1 MTTATAPA
9 TSSEHRDPFQT
20 TKNRIATIATLSS
33 KNQEILDQM
42 NKLQHSQSQ
51 TLNLLNSQLE
61 TIPHI
66 NGSGQHIDNLVNNL
80 KSRQRRSN
88 NLQQQQSISSVL
100 RMSSDKLSNGDD
112 AMEMEDDNELNESRT
127 ITANDSLS
135 SRKSAKLA
143 IVNRNVK
150 ELKKMDSPSNNGG
163 ELDWKYFSTE
173 NNSDSDGNSSVL
185 EGKDFENVNDN
196 NLRRRSFKGHPTLT
210 VNTKTTKSLITPES
224 SDSEFDFLNSHM
236 PLAPTLGGGRNPLR
250 AARHSSAE
258 HYNGNITDRRSRPA
272 NSLFSS
278 VEEERSSLSD
288 VAEQNEVN
296 DNTSENINR
305 GQTKHVTVN
314 GRKRAQKYLDDYSFG
329 NDAPKTFKLNRRS
342 QTDDSYADI
351 PDDNSSVMSSDSM
364 IVLEELRTRIQ
375 KLESERGI
383 VDDDNISERRVQR
396 KKKHNSDLVMSP
408 AAFSPDSSQGGT
420 SSITCAQKRSSASA
434 QHQKHLQNAFD
445 LFEKA
450 FTTEHLTNDPSPPP
464 SHSMA
469 MVVSSALFIN
479 QKLRSVL
486 SQQMELDGQ
495 NPDKGLKSL
504 LKTSDEQVRSL
515 TECLLALAPLA
526 PKRATTKKMSG
537 YVHYPSDPSLQMP
550 TPSHSSRSI
559 SPIHRVS
566 SAPVLGP
573 ELNHESQIGEHVDQS
588 SSQRVSPI
596 PTSEQS
602 SPPNSFYNVPPR
614 VTSRY
619 SRVSGPPSPT
629 LQPENYNDPQML
641 ASRISDYRERKPRRS
656 SGTAYN
662 SYSGT
667 NTASSSPSPPP
678 MQHPLTHY
686 DQPNSRAFYEREIPR
701 ELPRLQRYSL
711 QGYNNVT
718 PQPATSAY
726 QRTAPRPSSFTRT
739 DESAYPL
746 NHPVR
751 TSSHHRSSS
760 GRSRILGEDYVN
772 STVTTTRPPS
782 SRLYEFNRRYASD
795 GQSPIDRRLSS
806 GLETDRKYS
815 RRPVNQYEQE
825 DGYDVPNGYGD
836 TISDKDYLV
845 DDKGLRKNTSNNSGT
860 FRQKLVTSPL
870 PEAIEGNRGESN
882 QRDNEINR
890 NCKQDVQGSN
900 VVIGQENDEYA

>member
-9 TSSEHRDPFQT
+9 TSSEHRGPFQT

-88 NLQQQQSISSVL
+88 NLQQQQSVL
-100 RMSSDKLSNGDD
+100 RVRSDSLNNGD
-112 AMEMEDDNELNESRT
+112 AMEMEDNNEIRT
-127 ITANDSLS
+127 ITADDSLS

-143 IVNRNVK
+143 IANRSVK
-150 ELKKMDSPSNNGG
+150 ELKKLDSPSNNGG

-173 NNSDSDGNSSVL
+173 NNSDSDGNSS
-185 EGKDFENVNDN
+185 GMDDKDFENDN
-196 NLRRRSFKGHPTLT
+196 NFSSLRRRSFKSHPTLT
-210 VNTKTTKSLITPES
+210 VNTKPTKTPQRLITPES
-224 SDSEFDFLNSHM
+224 SDSEFDFVNSHM
-236 PLAPTLGGGRNPLR
+236 PLASTLGGSRNPLR

-258 HYNGNITDRRSRPA
+258 LYNGNITDRRSRPA

-278 VEEERSSLSD
+278 VEEERGSLSD

-305 GQTKHVTVN
+305 GQVKQIPVN
-314 GRKRAQKYLDDYSFG
+314 GRKRAQKYLDDYNVV
-329 NDAPKTFKLNRRS
+329 NDAPKTVKLNRRT
-342 QTDDSYADI
+342 QPDDSYADI

-364 IVLEELRTRIQ
+364 IMLEELRARIQ

-383 VDDDNISERRVQR
+383 VDDDNISERKLQR
-396 KKKHNSDLVMSP
+396 KKKHNSELVMSP
-408 AAFSPDSSQGGT
+408 AALSPGSSQGGA
-420 SSITCAQKRSSASA
+420 SSIACAQKRSSASA
-434 QHQKHLQNAFD
+434 QHQRHLQNAFD

-450 FTTEHLTNDPSPPP
+450 FSTEHLINDASPPP

-479 QKLRSVL
+479 QKMRSVL
-486 SQQMELDGQ
+486 SQQMELDVQ
-495 NPDKGLKSL
+495 HPDKGLKSL

-526 PKRATTKKMSG
+526 PKRVMTKKMSG
-537 YVHYPSDPSLQMP
+537 HVHYPSDSSLQMP
-550 TPSHSSRSI
+550 TPSHSARSI

-566 SAPVLGP
+566 SAPVPGP

-596 PTSEQS
+596 PPSEQS
-602 SPPNSFYNVPPR
+602 SPPNSYYNAQPR
-614 VTSRY
+614 ITSRY
-619 SRVSGPPSPT
+619 NRVSGPPSPT
-629 LQPENYNDPQML
+629 LLPESYNDPQMS
-641 ASRISDYRERKPRRS
+641 ASRLSDYGLRKSRRS
-656 SGTAYN
+656 SGTAY
-662 SYSGT
+662 S
-667 NTASSSPSPPP
+667 
-678 MQHPLTHY
+678 
-686 DQPNSRAFYEREIPR
+686 
-701 ELPRLQRYSL
+701 SL
-711 QGYNNVT
+711 QGYNNIS
-718 PQPATSAY
+718 PQPVTSAY
-726 QRTAPRPSSFTRT
+726 QRTASRPSSFTRT
-739 DESAYPL
+739 DESSYPL

-760 GRSRILGEDYVN
+760 GRSRIFSEEYVN

-782 SRLYEFNRRYASD
+782 SRLYEFNRRYPSD
-795 GQSPIDRRLSS
+795 GQSPIDRRLFP

-815 RRPVNQYEQE
+815 RRPVNQFEPE
-825 DGYDVPNGYGD
+825 DGYDAPNEYGE
-836 TISDKDYLV
+836 TISDNLR
-845 DDKGLRKNTSNNSGT
+845 DDKGLRKIPSSSSGT
-860 FRQKLVTSPL
+860 FRQKQVPSPT
-870 PEAIEGNRGESN
+870 PEGIEGNQGESN
-882 QRDNEINR
+882 QRDNEINH
-890 NCKQDVQGSN
+890 NCRQDVQGSS